1 MTKEQKEYEKALEGW
16 KMAVFNTIT
25 TAEKTRKILD
35 MAADNLKVF
44 FQDLKSFEKKMQD
57 LRNKND

>member
-1 MTKEQKEYEKALEGW
+1 MEKELKEYSEALEGW
-16 KMAVFNTIT
+16 KQAVFNTIT

-35 MAADNLKVF
+35 MAADNLSLF
-44 FQDLKSFEKKMQD
+44 FKDLKRFEKRMND